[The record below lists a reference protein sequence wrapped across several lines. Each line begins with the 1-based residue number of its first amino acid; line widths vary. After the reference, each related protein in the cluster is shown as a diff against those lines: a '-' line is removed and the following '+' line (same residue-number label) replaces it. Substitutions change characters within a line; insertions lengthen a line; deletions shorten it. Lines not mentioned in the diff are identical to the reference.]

1 VLTTFEK
8 ASSLL
13 NSAIITPV
21 LGGLYTGRNV
31 ENRTMVFDK
40 KLNHLGTYNTV
51 NNFSW
56 GYMGDQVVYDFDGDE
71 TFDIAEEGYALISVK
86 NDAILLSKVTESEKT
101 YDGEQS
107 PTKVTTTEYF
117 FYNGDEIERIATSTT
132 DMEEEKLGA
141 LIIEWSDA
149 MSFAVVVTDKLTK
162 DIENLK
168 VYACDGSV
176 LIEKTADLEKENGD
190 RIVGVAVIPLNKT
203 NRSLVAINKNVWNE
217 SLKTYQIESEYYLL
231 END

>member
-1 VLTTFEK
+1 
-8 ASSLL
+8 
-13 NSAIITPV
+13 
-21 LGGLYTGRNV
+21 
-31 ENRTMVFDK
+31 
-40 KLNHLGTYNTV
+40 
-51 NNFSW
+51 
-56 GYMGDQVVYDFDGDE
+56 
-71 TFDIAEEGYALISVK
+71 
-86 NDAILLSKVTESEKT
+86 
-101 YDGEQS
+101 
-107 PTKVTTTEYF
+107 
-117 FYNGDEIERIATSTT
+117 
-132 DMEEEKLGA
+132 MEEEKLGA

-149 MSFAVVVTDKLTK
+149 MSFAVVVTDKLTN
-162 DIENLK
+162 DIEKLK